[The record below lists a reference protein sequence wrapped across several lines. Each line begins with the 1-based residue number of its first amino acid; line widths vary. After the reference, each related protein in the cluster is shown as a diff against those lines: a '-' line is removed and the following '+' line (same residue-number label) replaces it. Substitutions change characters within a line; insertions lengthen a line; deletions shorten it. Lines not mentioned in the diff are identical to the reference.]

1 MLMLFDKI
9 YIFPL
14 KKKIQF
20 YENCKLKNIKNRKI
34 SGLHNKIEMQ
44 FIFDFFYFML
54 TENI

>member
-1 MLMLFDKI
+1 MLFDKI